1 MKKKIFKIVS
11 VFILLLSVGAC
22 KTEFENHNSFS
33 EEAVYQTPEAYPGIV
48 LGMTNHFARY
58 SLYEIVRG
66 PGVVSREIGATN
78 TYTTENEL
86 ESGSVPDD
94 NASISALWRNL
105 MYERGIAEKILT
117 YINDVTFPD
126 DAEKNGIK
134 AYAHFFKGMTNM
146 YLGMYWEKAPV
157 DNNPDNAAA
166 FASRNEVL
174 QSAIDHFDEALNIL
188 NGSAGSDAYINSLV
202 SNTFSIVD
210 VINAFKARV
219 YLEMGD
225 WQHAISAANNVD
237 LTSTS
242 VWTYDGSTTGRNPV
256 WLVQYDANASER
268 WKAIKDMGITLE
280 AGDQR
285 YAFYVD
291 DAQVGPNTE
300 TCNYDTRFITGFWTS
315 SSSPIP
321 VYLPDEV
328 KLMKAEA
335 YAQMGGGNLA
345 NAVALIDEVRQDT
358 NDPFG
363 VNAGLGPWTGNA
375 ADQQEVLDQIFY
387 NYATE
392 CFLQGVRWNAHKR
405 IYPDYLNG
413 VQAPVDCAKERS
425 RNYFPYPSTE
435 KANNP
440 NTPADPAI

>member
-1 MKKKIFKIVS
+1 MKKNIIKLVS
-11 VFILLLSVGAC
+11 AFVLLIMAGAC

-94 NASISALWRNL
+94 NTSISSLWRNL

-117 YINDVTFPD
+117 YIDDVTFPND
-126 DAEKNGIK
+126 VEKNGIK
-134 AYAHFFKGMTNM
+134 AYAYFFKGMVNM

-157 DNNPDNAAA
+157 DNSPANDAT
-166 FASRNEVL
+166 FASHAEIL
-174 QSAIDHFDEALNIL
+174 QSAIDNFDQALNIL
-188 NGSAGSDAYINSLV
+188 NGSSGSDVYINGLV
-202 SNTFSIVD
+202 SSNFSITD
-210 VINAFKARV
+210 VINAFKTRV
-219 YLEMGD
+219 YLELGD
-225 WQHAISAANNVD
+225 WQHAVTSANNVD

-242 VWTYDGSTTGRNPV
+242 VWTYDGSTTGRNPI
-256 WLVQYDANASER
+256 WLVQYDAGASER

-291 DAQVGPNTE
+291 DAQAGPNTE
-300 TCNYDTRFITGFWTS
+300 TCGYQTRFVAGFWMTS
-315 SSSPIP
+315 TSPIP

-335 YAQMGGGNLA
+335 YAHMGGGNLS

-375 ADQQEVLDQIFY
+375 SDQQEVLDQIFY

-413 VQAPVDCAKERS
+413 VQTPVDCAKQRS
-425 RNYFPYPSTE
+425 RNYYPYPSTE

-440 NTPADPAI
+440 NTPADPSI